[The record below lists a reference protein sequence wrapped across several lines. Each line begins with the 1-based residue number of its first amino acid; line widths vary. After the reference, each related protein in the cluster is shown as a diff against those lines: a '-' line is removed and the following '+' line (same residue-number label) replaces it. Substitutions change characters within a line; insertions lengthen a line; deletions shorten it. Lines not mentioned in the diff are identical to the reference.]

1 MKVLKSKFLLIKYS
15 VPAISIEWTNMSSIK
30 GLSVM
35 FSKYQKQSPGGVL
48 EKGVLKIKILQIS
61 LKNTRDAIFN
71 LIKFQAK
78 GLQPY

>member
-1 MKVLKSKFLLIKYS
+1 
-15 VPAISIEWTNMSSIK
+15 
-30 GLSVM
+30 M